1 MKSSILI
8 HPEELTKKWIDRMA
22 DSGVDI
28 LGLHPR
34 GGKTA
39 ADTLAELVSSFEDEE
54 FRALIDYAISRG
66 LEVECEMHAARYL
79 LPTSLFVSHPEYFRM
94 MANGERTADFNF
106 CVSSEEA
113 MSLVAQ
119 NAATLAK
126 KLYRCRSVF
135 YFWMD
140 DAVNIHCK
148 CPRCQEFSPS
158 DQLLLAV
165 NRMLTEIRRSI
176 PDAKMAY
183 LAYMD
188 SLEVPTKVKPVDG
201 VFLEY
206 APIQKYSK
214 TAAPESIQRERDM
227 LLKQAEFFGW
237 KDSKVLEYWLDN
249 SLFSKWK
256 KPPVRF
262 EADAE
267 TVGAEIREYA
277 ALGFE
282 NIATFGCFLGEDY
295 EELWG
300 EADISPFTEGMKSI

>member
-22 DSGVDI
+22 DGGVDV

-34 GGKTA
+34 GGKAA
-39 ADTLAELVSSFEDEE
+39 ADTLAELVSSFDDEE

-79 LPTSLFVSHPEYFRM
+79 LPTSLFESHPEYFRM

-126 KLYRCRSVF
+126 KLYRCRPVF

-158 DQLLLAV
+158 DQLLMAV

-206 APIQKYSK
+206 APIEKYK
-214 TAAPESIQRERDM
+214 KADPERIRIEREM

-237 KDSKVLEYWLDN
+237 RDSKVLEYWLDN

-256 KPPVRF
+256 KPPVKCVL
-262 EADAE
+262 DK
-267 TVGAEIREYA
+267 
-277 ALGFE
+277 
-282 NIATFGCFLGEDY
+282 
-295 EELWG
+295 
-300 EADISPFTEGMKSI
+300 EGMKRDLSFYRAAGFKDMTSFGLYLGAEHTDLHGEFSIKEYADCFDEE

>member
-1 MKSSILI
+1 
-8 HPEELTKKWIDRMA
+8 
-22 DSGVDI
+22 
-28 LGLHPR
+28 
-34 GGKTA
+34 
-39 ADTLAELVSSFEDEE
+39 
-54 FRALIDYAISRG
+54 
-66 LEVECEMHAARYL
+66 
-79 LPTSLFVSHPEYFRM
+79 
-94 MANGERTADFNF
+94 
-106 CVSSEEA
+106 
-113 MSLVAQ
+113 
-119 NAATLAK
+119 
-126 KLYRCRSVF
+126 
-135 YFWMD
+135 
-140 DAVNIHCK
+140 
-148 CPRCQEFSPS
+148 
-158 DQLLLAV
+158 
-165 NRMLTEIRRSI
+165 MLTEIRRSI

-206 APIQKYSK
+206 APIEKYK
-214 TAAPESIQRERDM
+214 KADPERIRIEREM

-237 KDSKVLEYWLDN
+237 RDSKVLEYWLDN

-256 KPPVRF
+256 KPPVRC

-300 EADISPFTEGMKSI
+300 EADISPFTDGIKSI